1 MLLKKEVV
9 TSCAVSVFLGIDISK
24 EYFDVVVVTE
34 SRREAHS
41 RFSNGPKGF
50 TAFGK
55 WIKEQA
61 KGLQISVTYA
71 CMEATGAHWKR
82 LAKWLHEKGTVTF
95 VVNPARI
102 KGYFKS
108 EQKRSKTD
116 KVDAGVIARFCRA
129 QFSELRSWVPP
140 RAEVSKLQAIFR
152 TRFSLV
158 DMRTMLKNQLKSGAL
173 LPEMKQ
179 QMRQHLK
186 YYDDQ
191 IKNLERQMRELIA
204 GDEQF
209 RKMARSG
216 NSLGKGVG
224 LITIVALIAECQE
237 FSGFES
243 RKQVAAFAGL
253 DVSEYTSGSS
263 VRGKPRISKQGN
275 PRLRRILYLA
285 ANQASKRNPALKP
298 LYDRLVQKGLARKA
312 AVIACARK
320 MLELLFV
327 LMKNGREFDL
337 NHFQSNIAA

>member
-1 MLLKKEVV
+1 MLLKKNDAI
-9 TSCAVSVFLGIDISK
+9 SCSVSIFLGIDISK
-24 EYFDVVVVTE
+24 EYFDVVVVSE
-34 SRREAHS
+34 SKRESHG
-41 RFSNGPKGF
+41 RFPNNPKGF
-50 TAFGK
+50 RAFGK
-55 WIKEQA
+55 WLKEQA
-61 KGLQISVTYA
+61 QGLQVSVTYA

-82 LAKWLHEKGTVTF
+82 LAKWLYEKGTVTF
-95 VVNPARI
+95 IVNPARI

-140 RAEVSKLQAIFR
+140 RAEVSRLQAIFR

-186 YYDDQ
+186 YYDEQ

-204 GDEQF
+204 ADDQF
-209 RKMARSG
+209 RQMAKSAS
-216 NSLGKGVG
+216 SLGKGVG
-224 LITIVALIAECQE
+224 LITIVSLIAECQE

-285 ANQASKRNPALKP
+285 AAQASKRNPAIKP

-327 LMKNGREFDL
+327 LMKNRRLFDW
-337 NHFQSNIAA
+337 NYFQSQLAA